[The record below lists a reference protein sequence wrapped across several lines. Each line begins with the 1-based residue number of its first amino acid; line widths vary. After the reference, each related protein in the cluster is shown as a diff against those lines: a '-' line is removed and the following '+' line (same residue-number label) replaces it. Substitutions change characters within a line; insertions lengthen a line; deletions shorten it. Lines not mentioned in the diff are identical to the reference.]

1 MRRTFIKQAL
11 GILLAATVSVSSIP
25 MSVLAEET
33 TPTDTSVS
41 EVSESTDNS
50 ENMTIGFTED
60 QECIDIDT
68 FDWKTASTD
77 EINNAVY
84 AADFVDLGNWLS
96 AMPEDERQE
105 LLKKDTYLHNEVQVL
120 SADPSGNGYNEVSGN
135 EDPELWEF
143 SMAQAKMETG
153 EDVSV
158 QTADAD
164 DAIAVQSA
172 DDAIDAV
179 GAAAICSGEH
189 FGKTTGSYYLI
200 WRVMG
205 ADGSWTNYSYKM
217 AVSGISKT
225 KTLNDQYSVNVAL
238 VIPSG
243 TPSFLN
249 ISSAKGTST
258 TTAKLQTKV
267 GSGRYTKYQML
278 HNWFS
283 FTKPAGYSCTFSQ
296 ERGSSSGI
304 YYYDSGAFTT
314 NPRKFT
320 GTSDTS
326 AEEYYSL
333 EACIHL
339 LDMGVNIV
347 DCDGGVRTQSPGV
360 SGYTFHIAP
369 AQYSVGYQ
377 PNGATGGSV
386 PAQTC
391 VYGQTYTPSAN
402 AYDRTYSLAYDAN
415 GGTSTKVSENVSY
428 DFAGWGWENS
438 GAVTHTT
445 ATAFANLT
453 PINGAYAGSFYAIWK
468 PKSTVLPTASRTG
481 YSFLKWY
488 DNSNGATYGGGTAFT
503 PSMSTKLT
511 AQWTP
516 NTYTIKFNSNGG
528 NDLSNLSAAYDS
540 EVALPTPER
549 AGYSFKGWTCNG
561 KTYNGTAKN
570 LTDKDGEVME
580 LTAQWEANTD
590 TPYKVYH
597 MIETTKE
604 EAELWSFLGEEKV
617 YHNVN
622 TDKYYV
628 QREKESLTGT
638 TGEKVTPTAK
648 TYDGFVFD
656 SAESGTIAGNG
667 RTVLR
672 CFYNIEKTETIRY
685 KVEHYLQS
693 REDKTQYILDEANSI
708 ESRVEK
714 GTSVTPDV
722 ITTYEGYNIPNP
734 QTVTITDDGTVIKY
748 YYTLKDADKST
759 GNNSGN
765 GNSENGS
772 GNGSGINTGTN
783 TGSHVKES
791 SGSDNAYSDNNN
803 FKSGEVKYYTDAEG
817 NVYKIYINPD
827 GTVTVMNVKSA
838 KSVSSNL
845 SVAGTITVNGFKYQ
859 VSEIAPYAF
868 KNNKKIRTVTIG
880 KGITKIGKGAFY
892 GCTKLKTVKGCQ
904 TLKEIGSLAFYKCTS
919 LEKMASSKPLETI
932 GSKAFYNCKKLKK
945 YTIGKYTKNI
955 GSEAFRNC
963 KKLKSI
969 TIAESVEIIGKKAF
983 YNCKNL
989 KNVNIRT
996 TGLLKVGKAAF
1007 KKCKKGLVFKVPEK
1021 RAKKYKSLL
1030 KGKY

>member
-1 MRRTFIKQAL
+1 MKARLFAL
-11 GILLAATVSVSSIP
+11 LLAVSLSMTSIP
-25 MSVLAEET
+25 VTARAEEMT
-33 TPTDTSVS
+33 SESVS
-41 EVSESTDNS
+41 ENTTVGISEDQTQKN
-50 ENMTIGFTED
+50 
-60 QECIDIDT
+60 QECIDIYSL
-68 FDWKTASTD
+68 DWKTASTD
-77 EINNAVY
+77 EINDAVY
-84 AADFVDLGNWLS
+84 AADFVELGNWLS

-105 LLKKDTYLHNEVQVL
+105 LLKKDTYLHNKVQVL
-120 SADPSGNGYNEVSGN
+120 SADPAGNGYNEVSGN

-143 SMAQAKMETG
+143 SMAQAQMETG

-164 DAIAVQSA
+164 NGIAVQSA

-179 GAAAICSGEH
+179 GAAALCSGEH

-205 ADGSWTNYSYKM
+205 ADGSWTTYRYQM

-249 ISSAKGTST
+249 ISSAKGTSA

-296 ERGSSSGI
+296 ERGNSSGI

-360 SGYTFHIAP
+360 SGYTFNIAP

-402 AYDRTYSLAYDAN
+402 AYDRTYRLAYDAN
-415 GGTSTKVSENVSY
+415 GGTASKVSENVSY

-481 YSFLKWY
+481 YRFLKWY
-488 DNSNGATYGGGTAFT
+488 DNSTGATYGGGTAFT

-511 AQWTP
+511 AQWQA
-516 NTYTIKFNSNGG
+516 NTYTLKFNSNGG
-528 NDLSNLSAAYDS
+528 KSLGNKTAAYDS

-549 AGYSFKGWTCNG
+549 AGYTFKGWICNG

-580 LTAQWEANTD
+580 LTAQWQANKD
-590 TPYKVYH
+590 TPYKVVH
-597 MIETTKE
+597 MTEVTDE
-604 EAELWSFLGEEKV
+604 EAKLLDEKDV
-617 YHNVN
+617 YHNRN
-622 TDKYYV
+622 NGKPYV
-628 QREKESLTGT
+628 VKETENLTGT
-638 TGEKVTPTAK
+638 TDEKVTVTPK
-648 TYDGFVFD
+648 TYKDYVFD
-656 SAESGTIAGNG
+656 TAESATIAGDG
-667 RTVLR
+667 STVVR
-672 CFYNIEKTETIRY
+672 CFYRLEKKEMVQY

-693 REDKTQYILDEANSI
+693 REDKTQYILDKANST
-708 ESRVEK
+708 SYKVEE

-748 YYTLKDADKST
+748 YYTLKDADRST
-759 GNNSGN
+759 GNGN
-765 GNSENGS
+765 GNSGS
-772 GNGSGINTGTN
+772 NDTASGSVTN

-791 SGSDNAYSDNNN
+791 SGSDNAYSDNND
-803 FKSGEVKYYTDAEG
+803 FRSGEIKYYTDSEG
-817 NVYKIYINPD
+817 NVYTIYINPD
-827 GTVTVMNVKSA
+827 GTVTVMNVKPA
-838 KSVSSNL
+838 KKAGSNL

-868 KNNKKIRTVTIG
+868 KNNKKIKTVTIG

-969 TIAESVEIIGKKAF
+969 TVSESVEIIGKRSF
-983 YNCKNL
+983 YGCKNL
-989 KNVNIRT
+989 KKVDMKT
-996 TGLLKVGKAAF
+996 TKLLKVGSAAF
-1007 KKCKKGLVFKVPEK
+1007 KKCNKNIKFVLQAKT
-1021 RAKKYKSLL
+1021 AKKYKKLL
-1030 KGKY
+1030 RNKS

>member
-1 MRRTFIKQAL
+1 MKARLFAL
-11 GILLAATVSVSSIP
+11 LLAVSLSMTSIP
-25 MSVLAEET
+25 VTARAEEMT
-33 TPTDTSVS
+33 SESVS
-41 EVSESTDNS
+41 ENTTVGISEDQTQKN
-50 ENMTIGFTED
+50 
-60 QECIDIDT
+60 QECIDIYSL
-68 FDWKTASTD
+68 DWKTASTD
-77 EINNAVY
+77 EINDAVY
-84 AADFVDLGNWLS
+84 AADFVELGNWLS

-105 LLKKDTYLHNEVQVL
+105 LLKKDTYLHNKVQVL
-120 SADPSGNGYNEVSGN
+120 SADPAGNGYNEVSGN

-143 SMAQAKMETG
+143 SMAQAQMETG

-164 DAIAVQSA
+164 NGIAVQSA

-179 GAAAICSGEH
+179 GAAALCSGEH

-249 ISSAKGTST
+249 ISSAKGTSA

-296 ERGSSSGI
+296 ERGNSSGI

-360 SGYTFHIAP
+360 SGYTFNIAP

-386 PAQTC
+386 PTQTC

-402 AYDRTYSLAYDAN
+402 AYDRTYSLVYDAN
-415 GGTSTKVSENVSY
+415 GGSATKVSENVSY

-481 YSFLKWY
+481 YRFQKWY
-488 DNSNGATYGGGTAFT
+488 DNSTGATYGGGVAFT
-503 PSMSTKLT
+503 PAYSTKMT
-511 AQWTP
+511 AQWQA
-516 NTYTIKFNSNGG
+516 NTYTLKFNSNGG
-528 NDLSNLSAAYDS
+528 KSLGNKTAAYNS

-549 AGYSFKGWTCNG
+549 AGYTFKGWTCNG

-580 LTAQWEANTD
+580 LTAQWQANTD
-590 TPYKVYH
+590 TPYKVVH
-597 MIETTKE
+597 MVEVTEQEAVANGDYEVQDDPENPGDKKKSRFYIPKET
-604 EAELWSFLGEEKV
+604 EK
-617 YHNVN
+617 
-622 TDKYYV
+622 
-628 QREKESLTGT
+628 LTGIT
-638 TGEKVTPTAK
+638 DEKVTVTPK
-648 TYDGFVFD
+648 TYKDYIFD
-656 SAESGTIAGNG
+656 SADSATIAGDG
-667 RTVLR
+667 STVVR
-672 CFYNIEKTETIRY
+672 CFYRLEKKEMLRY
-685 KVEHYLQS
+685 SVEHYLQS
-693 REDKTQYILDEANSI
+693 KEDKTQYILDEANSV
-708 ESRVEK
+708 ESRVAE

-765 GNSENGS
+765 GS
-772 GNGSGINTGTN
+772 GTNTGTN
-783 TGSHVKES
+783 TGIHVKES

-803 FKSGEVKYYTDAEG
+803 FKSGEIKYYTDAEG
-817 NVYKIYINPD
+817 NVYTIYINPD
-827 GTVTVMNVKSA
+827 GTVTVMNVKPA
-838 KSVSSNL
+838 KKAGSNL

-868 KNNKKIRTVTIG
+868 KNNKKIKTVTIG

-969 TIAESVEIIGKKAF
+969 TVSESVEIIGKRSF
-983 YNCKNL
+983 YGCKNL
-989 KNVNIRT
+989 KKVDMKT
-996 TGLLKVGKAAF
+996 TKLLKVGSAAF
-1007 KKCKKGLVFKVPEK
+1007 KKCHKNIKFVLQAKT
-1021 RAKKYKSLL
+1021 AKKYKKLL
-1030 KGKY
+1030 RNKS

>member
-41 EVSESTDNS
+41 AVSESTDNS
-50 ENMTIGFTED
+50 ENMTIGFSED

-68 FDWKTASTD
+68 FDWKTASVD
-77 EINNAVY
+77 KINKAVY
-84 AADFVDLGNWLS
+84 EADFVDLGNWLS
-96 AMPEDERQE
+96 AMSEDERQE
-105 LLKKDTYLHNEVQVL
+105 LLKKDTYLHNKVQVL
-120 SADPSGNGYNEVSGN
+120 SADPAGNGYNEVSGN
-135 EDPELWEF
+135 ENPELWEF
-143 SMAQAKMETG
+143 SMAQAQMETG

-164 DAIAVQSA
+164 DGIAVQSE
-172 DDAIDAV
+172 DDAIDAT
-179 GAAAICSGEH
+179 GAAALCSGEH

-205 ADGSWTNYSYKM
+205 ANGSWTNYSYKM

-243 TPSFLN
+243 TPGFLN
-249 ISSAKGTST
+249 ISSAKGTSA

-296 ERGSSSGI
+296 ERGNSSGI

-360 SGYTFHIAP
+360 SGYTFNIAP

-402 AYDRTYSLAYDAN
+402 AYDRTYSLVYDAN
-415 GGTSTKVSENVSY
+415 GGTASKVSENVSY

-481 YSFLKWY
+481 YKFQKWY
-488 DNSNGATYGGGTAFT
+488 DNSTGASYGGGIAYT
-503 PSMSTKLT
+503 PAYSTRMT
-511 AQWTP
+511 AQWQA
-516 NTYTIKFNSNGG
+516 NTYTLKFNSNGG
-528 NDLSNLSAAYDS
+528 KSLKNKTAAYNS

-549 AGYSFKGWTCNG
+549 AGYTFKGWTCNG

-570 LTDKDGEVME
+570 LTDKDGKVME
-580 LTAQWEANTD
+580 LTAQWQANTD
-590 TPYKVYH
+590 TPYKVVH
-597 MIETTKE
+597 MVEVTEQEAIANGDYEKKDDPDDPKNESKKHFYIPRETE
-604 EAELWSFLGEEKV
+604 
-617 YHNVN
+617 N
-622 TDKYYV
+622 
-628 QREKESLTGT
+628 LTGT
-638 TGEKVTPTAK
+638 TDEKVTVTPK
-648 TYDGFVFD
+648 SYKDYVFD
-656 SAESGTIAGNG
+656 TADSATIAGDG
-667 RTVLR
+667 STVVR
-672 CFYNIEKTETIRY
+672 CFYRLDERELLFY
-685 KVEHYLQS
+685 SVEHYLQS
-693 REDKTQYILDEANSI
+693 REDKTQYILDKANSTTYQ
-708 ESRVEK
+708 VEE

-748 YYTLKDADKST
+748 YYTLKDADRST
-759 GNNSGN
+759 GNGN
-765 GNSENGS
+765 GNSGS
-772 GNGSGINTGTN
+772 NDTASGSVTN

-791 SGSDNAYSDNNN
+791 SGSDNAYSDNND
-803 FKSGEVKYYTDAEG
+803 FRSGEIKYYTDSEG
-817 NVYKIYINPD
+817 NVYTIYINPD
-827 GTVTVMNVKSA
+827 GTVTVMNVKPA
-838 KSVSSNL
+838 KKAGSNL

-945 YTIGKYTKNI
+945 YTVGKYTKNI

-1007 KKCKKGLVFKVPEK
+1007 KKCRKGLVFKVPEK
-1021 RAKKYKSLL
+1021 RAKKYKGML

>member
-1 MRRTFIKQAL
+1 MKARLFAL
-11 GILLAATVSVSSIP
+11 LLAVSLSMTSIPVTARAEEMTSEPVSENTTVGIL
-25 MSVLAEET
+25 
-33 TPTDTSVS
+33 
-41 EVSESTDNS
+41 
-50 ENMTIGFTED
+50 ED
-60 QECIDIDT
+60 QTQKNQECIDIYSL
-68 FDWKTASTD
+68 DWKTASTD
-77 EINNAVY
+77 KINDAVY
-84 AADFVDLGNWLS
+84 AADFVDLGNWLDS
-96 AMPEDERQE
+96 MPEDDRNE

-120 SADPSGNGYNEVSGN
+120 SADPAGNGYNEVSGN

-143 SMAQAKMETG
+143 SMAQAQMETG

-164 DAIAVQSA
+164 DGIAVQSA

-179 GAAAICSGEH
+179 GAAALCSGEH

-249 ISSAKGTST
+249 ISSAKGTSA

-296 ERGSSSGI
+296 ERGNSSGI

-360 SGYTFHIAP
+360 SGYTFNIAP

-386 PAQTC
+386 PTQTC

-402 AYDRTYSLAYDAN
+402 AYDRTYSLVYDAN
-415 GGTSTKVSENVSY
+415 GGSATKVSENVSY

-481 YSFLKWY
+481 YRFQKWY
-488 DNSNGATYGGGTAFT
+488 DNSTGATYGGGVAFT
-503 PSMSTKLT
+503 PAYSTKMT
-511 AQWTP
+511 AQWQA
-516 NTYTIKFNSNGG
+516 NTYTLKFNSNGG
-528 NDLSNLSAAYDS
+528 KSLGNKTAAYNS

-549 AGYSFKGWTCNG
+549 AGYTFKGWTCNG

-580 LTAQWEANTD
+580 LTAQWQANTD
-590 TPYKVYH
+590 TPYKVVH
-597 MIETTKE
+597 MVEVTEQEAVANGDYEVQDDPENPDDKKKSRFYIPKET
-604 EAELWSFLGEEKV
+604 EK
-617 YHNVN
+617 
-622 TDKYYV
+622 
-628 QREKESLTGT
+628 LTGIT
-638 TGEKVTPTAK
+638 DEKVTVTPK
-648 TYDGFVFD
+648 TYKDYIFD
-656 SAESGTIAGNG
+656 SADSATIAGDG
-667 RTVLR
+667 STVVR
-672 CFYNIEKTETIRY
+672 CFYRLEKKEMLRY
-685 KVEHYLQS
+685 SVEHYLQS
-693 REDKTQYILDEANSI
+693 KEDKTQYILDEANSV
-708 ESRVEK
+708 ESRVAE

-765 GNSENGS
+765 GS
-772 GNGSGINTGTN
+772 GTNTGTN
-783 TGSHVKES
+783 IGSHVKES

-803 FKSGEVKYYTDAEG
+803 FKSGEIKYYTDAEG
-817 NVYKIYINPD
+817 NVYTIYINPD
-827 GTVTVMNVKSA
+827 GTVTVMNVKPA
-838 KSVSSNL
+838 KKAGSNL

-868 KNNKKIRTVTIG
+868 KNNKKIKTVTIG

-969 TIAESVEIIGKKAF
+969 TVSESVEIIGKRSF
-983 YNCKNL
+983 YGCKNL
-989 KNVNIRT
+989 KKVDMKT
-996 TGLLKVGKAAF
+996 TKLLKVGSAAF
-1007 KKCKKGLVFKVPEK
+1007 KKCHKNIKFVLQAKT
-1021 RAKKYKSLL
+1021 AKKYKKLL
-1030 KGKY
+1030 RNKS

>member
-1 MRRTFIKQAL
+1 MKARLFAL
-11 GILLAATVSVSSIP
+11 LLAVSLSMTSIP
-25 MSVLAEET
+25 VTARAEEMT
-33 TPTDTSVS
+33 SESVS
-41 EVSESTDNS
+41 ENTTVG
-50 ENMTIGFTED
+50 ILED
-60 QECIDIDT
+60 QTQKNQECIDIYSL
-68 FDWKTASTD
+68 DWKTASTD
-77 EINNAVY
+77 EINDAVY

-96 AMPEDERQE
+96 AMPEDERHE
-105 LLKKDTYLHNEVQVL
+105 LLKKDTYLHNKVQVL
-120 SADPSGNGYNEVSGN
+120 SADPAGNGYNEVSGN

-143 SMAQAKMETG
+143 SMAQAQMETG

-164 DAIAVQSA
+164 DGIAVQSA

-179 GAAAICSGEH
+179 GAAALCSGEH

-205 ADGSWTNYSYKM
+205 ANGSWTNYSYKM

-249 ISSAKGTST
+249 ISSAKGTSA

-360 SGYTFHIAP
+360 SGYTFNIAP

-386 PAQTC
+386 PAQSC

-481 YSFLKWY
+481 YRFQKWY
-488 DNSNGATYGGGTAFT
+488 DNSTGATYGGGVAFT
-503 PSMSTKLT
+503 PAYSTKMT
-511 AQWTP
+511 AQWQA
-516 NTYTIKFNSNGG
+516 NTYTLKFNSNGG
-528 NDLSNLSAAYDS
+528 KSLGNKTAAYDS

-549 AGYSFKGWTCNG
+549 AGYTFKGWTCNG

-580 LTAQWEANTD
+580 LTAQWQANKD
-590 TPYKVYH
+590 TPYKVVH
-597 MIETTKE
+597 MVEVTEQEAVANGDYEKKDDPDDPDDKKKSRFYIPKET
-604 EAELWSFLGEEKV
+604 EK
-617 YHNVN
+617 
-622 TDKYYV
+622 
-628 QREKESLTGT
+628 LTGIT
-638 TGEKVTPTAK
+638 DEKVTVTPK
-648 TYDGFVFD
+648 TYKDYVFD
-656 SAESGTIAGNG
+656 TADSATIAGDG
-667 RTVLR
+667 STVVR
-672 CFYNIEKTETIRY
+672 CFYRLEKKEMVQY

-693 REDKTQYILDEANSI
+693 REDKTKYVLDTENSTWHKVA
-708 ESRVEK
+708 E

-765 GNSENGS
+765 GS
-772 GNGSGINTGTN
+772 GTNTGTN

-803 FKSGEVKYYTDAEG
+803 FKSGEIKYYTDAEG
-817 NVYKIYINPD
+817 NVYTIYINPD
-827 GTVTVMNVKSA
+827 GTVTVMNVKPA
-838 KSVSSNL
+838 KKSGSNL

-868 KNNKKIRTVTIG
+868 KNNKKIKTVTIG

-969 TIAESVEIIGKKAF
+969 TVSESVEIIGKRSF
-983 YNCKNL
+983 YGCKNL
-989 KNVNIRT
+989 KKVDMKT
-996 TGLLKVGKAAF
+996 TKLLKVGSAAF
-1007 KKCKKGLVFKVPEK
+1007 KKCNKNIKFVLQAKT
-1021 RAKKYKSLL
+1021 AKKYKKLL
-1030 KGKY
+1030 RNKS

>member
-1 MRRTFIKQAL
+1 MKARLFAL
-11 GILLAATVSVSSIP
+11 LLAVSLSMTSIP
-25 MSVLAEET
+25 VTARAEEMT
-33 TPTDTSVS
+33 SESVS
-41 EVSESTDNS
+41 ENTTVG
-50 ENMTIGFTED
+50 ILED
-60 QECIDIDT
+60 QTQKNQECIDIYSL
-68 FDWKTASTD
+68 DWKTASTN
-77 EINNAVY
+77 EINDAVY
-84 AADFVDLGNWLS
+84 AADFVELGNWLS

-105 LLKKDTYLHNEVQVL
+105 LLKKDTYLHNKVQVL
-120 SADPSGNGYNEVSGN
+120 SADPAGNGYNEVSGN

-143 SMAQAKMETG
+143 SMAQAQMETG

-164 DAIAVQSA
+164 NGIAVQSA

-179 GAAAICSGEH
+179 GAAALCSGEH

-249 ISSAKGTST
+249 ISSAKGTSA

-296 ERGSSSGI
+296 ERGNSSGI

-360 SGYTFHIAP
+360 SGYTFNIAP

-386 PAQTC
+386 PTQTC

-402 AYDRTYSLAYDAN
+402 AYDRTYSLVYDAN
-415 GGTSTKVSENVSY
+415 GGSATKVSENVSY

-481 YSFLKWY
+481 YRFQKWY
-488 DNSNGATYGGGTAFT
+488 DNSTGATYGGGVAFT
-503 PSMSTKLT
+503 PAYSTKMT
-511 AQWTP
+511 AQWQA
-516 NTYTIKFNSNGG
+516 NTYTLKFNSNGG
-528 NDLSNLSAAYDS
+528 KSLGNKTAAYNS

-549 AGYSFKGWTCNG
+549 AGYTFKGWTCNG

-580 LTAQWEANTD
+580 LTAQWQANTD
-590 TPYKVYH
+590 TPYKVVH
-597 MIETTKE
+597 MVEVTEQEAVANGDYEVQDDPENPGDKKKSRFYIPKET
-604 EAELWSFLGEEKV
+604 EK
-617 YHNVN
+617 
-622 TDKYYV
+622 
-628 QREKESLTGT
+628 LTGIT
-638 TGEKVTPTAK
+638 DEKVTVTPK
-648 TYDGFVFD
+648 TYKDYIFD
-656 SAESGTIAGNG
+656 SADSATIAGDG
-667 RTVLR
+667 STVVR
-672 CFYNIEKTETIRY
+672 CFYRLEKKEMLRY
-685 KVEHYLQS
+685 SVEHYLQS
-693 REDKTQYILDEANSI
+693 KEDKTQYILDEANSV
-708 ESRVEK
+708 ESRVAE

-765 GNSENGS
+765 GS
-772 GNGSGINTGTN
+772 GTNTGTN

-803 FKSGEVKYYTDAEG
+803 FKSGEIKYYTDAEG
-817 NVYKIYINPD
+817 NVYTIYINPD
-827 GTVTVMNVKSA
+827 GTVTVMNVKPA
-838 KSVSSNL
+838 KKAGSNL

-868 KNNKKIRTVTIG
+868 KNNKKIKTVTIG

-969 TIAESVEIIGKKAF
+969 TVSESVEIIGKRSF
-983 YNCKNL
+983 YGCKNL
-989 KNVNIRT
+989 KKVDMKT
-996 TGLLKVGKAAF
+996 TKLLKVGSAAF
-1007 KKCKKGLVFKVPEK
+1007 KKCHKNIKFVLQAKT
-1021 RAKKYKSLL
+1021 AKKYKKLL
-1030 KGKY
+1030 RNKS

>member
-1 MRRTFIKQAL
+1 MKRKFLIRTL
-11 GILLAATVSVSSIP
+11 GLFLAAAVTVTGVP
-25 MSVLAEET
+25 VTAVRAEET
-33 TPTDTSVS
+33 AA
-41 EVSESTDNS
+41 VSESAAVGLSGWDSQDAGT
-50 ENMTIGFTED
+50 
-60 QECIDIDT
+60 DIDT
-68 FDWKTASTD
+68 FDWKTASVD
-77 EINNAVY
+77 EINKAVY
-84 AADFVDLGNWLS
+84 DADFVDLGNWLS

-105 LLKKDTYLHNEVQVL
+105 LLKKDTYLHNKVQVL
-120 SADPSGNGYNEVSGN
+120 SADPAGNGYTEVSGN

-143 SMAQAKMETG
+143 SMAQAQMETE

-158 QTADAD
+158 QSADAD
-164 DAIAVQSA
+164 DGIAVQSA
-172 DDAIDAV
+172 DDAIDAT
-179 GAAAICSGEH
+179 GAAALCSGEH

-249 ISSAKGTST
+249 ISSAKGTSA

-267 GSGRYTKYQML
+267 GSGRYTKYPML

-296 ERGSSSGI
+296 ERGNSSGI
-304 YYYDSGAFTT
+304 YYYDNGAFTT
-314 NPRKFT
+314 NPRRFT

-402 AYDRTYSLAYDAN
+402 AYDRTYSLVYDAN
-415 GGTSTKVSENVSY
+415 GGTASKVSENVSY

-481 YSFLKWY
+481 YKFLKWY
-488 DNSNGATYGGGTAFT
+488 DNSTGATYGGGIAFT
-503 PSMSTKLT
+503 PAYSTKMT
-511 AQWTP
+511 AQWQA
-516 NTYTIKFNSNGG
+516 NTYTLKFNSNGG
-528 NDLSNLSAAYDS
+528 KSLKNKTAAYNS

-549 AGYSFKGWTCNG
+549 AGYTFKGWTCNG

-580 LTAQWEANTD
+580 LTAQWQANKD
-590 TPYKVYH
+590 TPYKVVH
-597 MIETTKE
+597 MTEVTD
-604 EAELWSFLGEEKV
+604 EEKKLLDEKDV
-617 YHNVN
+617 YQNN
-622 TDKYYV
+622 NNGKSYV
-628 QREKESLTGT
+628 VKETENLTGT
-638 TGEKVTPTAK
+638 TDEKVTVTPK
-648 TYDGFVFD
+648 TYKDYVFD
-656 SAESGTIAGNG
+656 TAESATIAGDG
-667 RTVLR
+667 STVVR
-672 CFYNIEKTETIRY
+672 CFYRLDEKEIIQY

-693 REDKTQYILDEANSI
+693 REDKTKYVLDTENSTWQKVA
-708 ESRVEK
+708 E

-748 YYTLKDADKST
+748 YYTLKDADRST
-759 GNNSGN
+759 GNGN
-765 GNSENGS
+765 GNSGS
-772 GNGSGINTGTN
+772 NDTASGSVTN

-791 SGSDNAYSDNNN
+791 SGSDNAYSDNND
-803 FKSGEVKYYTDAEG
+803 FRSGEIKYYTDSEG
-817 NVYKIYINPD
+817 NVYTIYINPD
-827 GTVTVMNVKSA
+827 GTVTVMNVKPA
-838 KSVSSNL
+838 KKAGSNL

-868 KNNKKIRTVTIG
+868 KNNKKIKTVTIG

-989 KNVNIRT
+989 KKVNIRT

-1021 RAKKYKSLL
+1021 RAKKYKGML

>member
-1 MRRTFIKQAL
+1 MKARLFAL
-11 GILLAATVSVSSIP
+11 LLAVSLSMTSIP
-25 MSVLAEET
+25 VTARAEEMT
-33 TPTDTSVS
+33 SESVS
-41 EVSESTDNS
+41 ENTTVG
-50 ENMTIGFTED
+50 ILED
-60 QECIDIDT
+60 QTQKNQECIDIYSL
-68 FDWKTASTD
+68 DWKTASTD
-77 EINNAVY
+77 KINDAVY
-84 AADFVDLGNWLS
+84 AADFVDLGNWLDS
-96 AMPEDERQE
+96 MPEDDRNE

-120 SADPSGNGYNEVSGN
+120 SADPAGNGYNEVSGN

-143 SMAQAKMETG
+143 SMAQAQMETG

-164 DAIAVQSA
+164 DGIAVQSA

-179 GAAAICSGEH
+179 GAAALCSGEH

-249 ISSAKGTST
+249 VSSAKGTSA

-296 ERGSSSGI
+296 ERGNSSGI
-304 YYYDSGAFTT
+304 YYYDGGAFTT

-326 AEEYYSL
+326 ADEYYSL

-360 SGYTFHIAP
+360 SGYTFNIAP

-402 AYDRTYSLAYDAN
+402 AYDRTYRLAYDAN
-415 GGTSTKVSENVSY
+415 GGTASKVSENVSY

-481 YSFLKWY
+481 YRFLKWY
-488 DNSNGATYGGGTAFT
+488 DNSTGATYGGGTAFT

-511 AQWTP
+511 AQWQA
-516 NTYTIKFNSNGG
+516 NTYTLKFNSNGG
-528 NDLSNLSAAYDS
+528 KSLGNKTAAYDS

-549 AGYSFKGWTCNG
+549 AGYTFKGWICNG

-580 LTAQWEANTD
+580 LTAQWQANKD
-590 TPYKVYH
+590 TPYKVVH
-597 MIETTKE
+597 MVEVTDE
-604 EAELWSFLGEEKV
+604 EAKLLDEKDV
-617 YHNVN
+617 YHNRN
-622 TDKYYV
+622 NGKPYV
-628 QREKESLTGT
+628 VKETENLTGT
-638 TGEKVTPTAK
+638 TDEKVTVTPK
-648 TYDGFVFD
+648 TYKDYVFD
-656 SAESGTIAGNG
+656 TAESATIAGDG
-667 RTVLR
+667 STVVR
-672 CFYNIEKTETIRY
+672 CFYRLDENELLFY
-685 KVEHYLQS
+685 SVEHYLQS
-693 REDKTQYILDEANSI
+693 REDKTQYILDKANSTTYQ
-708 ESRVEK
+708 VEE

-748 YYTLKDADKST
+748 YYTLKDADKRT

-765 GNSENGS
+765 GS
-772 GNGSGINTGTN
+772 GTNTGTN

-803 FKSGEVKYYTDAEG
+803 FKSGEIKYYTDAEG
-817 NVYKIYINPD
+817 NVYTIYINPD
-827 GTVTVMNVKSA
+827 GTVTVMNVKPA
-838 KSVSSNL
+838 KKAGSNL

-868 KNNKKIRTVTIG
+868 KNNKKIKTVTIG

-969 TIAESVEIIGKKAF
+969 TVSESVEIIGKRSF
-983 YNCKNL
+983 YGCKNL
-989 KNVNIRT
+989 KKVDMKT
-996 TGLLKVGKAAF
+996 TKLLKVGSAAF
-1007 KKCKKGLVFKVPEK
+1007 KKCNKNIKFVLQAKT
-1021 RAKKYKSLL
+1021 AKKYKKLL
-1030 KGKY
+1030 RNKS

>member
-1 MRRTFIKQAL
+1 MKARLFAL
-11 GILLAATVSVSSIP
+11 LLAVSLSMTSIP
-25 MSVLAEET
+25 VTARAEEMT
-33 TPTDTSVS
+33 SESVS
-41 EVSESTDNS
+41 ENTTVGISEDQTQKN
-50 ENMTIGFTED
+50 
-60 QECIDIDT
+60 QECIDIYSL
-68 FDWKTASTD
+68 DWKTASTD
-77 EINNAVY
+77 EINDAVY
-84 AADFVDLGNWLS
+84 AADFVELGNWLS

-105 LLKKDTYLHNEVQVL
+105 LLKKDTYLHNKVQVL
-120 SADPSGNGYNEVSGN
+120 SADPAGNGYNEVSGN

-143 SMAQAKMETG
+143 SMAQAQMETG

-164 DAIAVQSA
+164 NGIAVQSA

-179 GAAAICSGEH
+179 GAAALCSGEH

-249 ISSAKGTST
+249 ISSAKGTSA

-296 ERGSSSGI
+296 ERGNSSGI

-360 SGYTFHIAP
+360 SGYTFNIAP

-386 PAQTC
+386 PTQTC

-402 AYDRTYSLAYDAN
+402 AYDRTYSLVYDAN
-415 GGTSTKVSENVSY
+415 GGSATKVSENVSY

-481 YSFLKWY
+481 YRFQKWY
-488 DNSNGATYGGGTAFT
+488 DNSTGATYGGGVAFT
-503 PSMSTKLT
+503 PAYSTKMT
-511 AQWTP
+511 AQWQA
-516 NTYTIKFNSNGG
+516 NTYTLKFNSNGG
-528 NDLSNLSAAYDS
+528 KSLGNKTAAYNS

-549 AGYSFKGWTCNG
+549 AGYTFKGWTCNG

-580 LTAQWEANTD
+580 LTAQWQANTD
-590 TPYKVYH
+590 TPYKVVH
-597 MIETTKE
+597 MVEVTEQEAVANGDYEVQDDPENPDDKKKSRFYIPKET
-604 EAELWSFLGEEKV
+604 EK
-617 YHNVN
+617 
-622 TDKYYV
+622 
-628 QREKESLTGT
+628 LTGIT
-638 TGEKVTPTAK
+638 DEKVTVTPK
-648 TYDGFVFD
+648 TYKDYIFD
-656 SAESGTIAGNG
+656 SADSATIAGDG
-667 RTVLR
+667 STVVR
-672 CFYNIEKTETIRY
+672 CFYRLEKKEMLRY
-685 KVEHYLQS
+685 SVEHYLQS
-693 REDKTQYILDEANSI
+693 KEDKTQYILDEANSV
-708 ESRVEK
+708 ESRVAE

-765 GNSENGS
+765 GS
-772 GNGSGINTGTN
+772 GTNTGTN
-783 TGSHVKES
+783 IGSHVKES

-803 FKSGEVKYYTDAEG
+803 FKSGEIKYYTDAEG
-817 NVYKIYINPD
+817 NVYTIYINPD
-827 GTVTVMNVKSA
+827 GTVTVMNVKPA
-838 KSVSSNL
+838 KKAGSNL

-868 KNNKKIRTVTIG
+868 KNNKKIKTVTIG

-969 TIAESVEIIGKKAF
+969 TVSESVEIIGKRSF
-983 YNCKNL
+983 YGCKNL
-989 KNVNIRT
+989 KKVDMKT
-996 TGLLKVGKAAF
+996 TKLLKVGSAAF
-1007 KKCKKGLVFKVPEK
+1007 KKCHKNIKFVLQAKT
-1021 RAKKYKSLL
+1021 AKKYKKLL
-1030 KGKY
+1030 RNKS

>member
-1 MRRTFIKQAL
+1 MKSRLFAL
-11 GILLAATVSVSSIP
+11 LLAVSLSMTSIP
-25 MSVLAEET
+25 VTARAEEMT
-33 TPTDTSVS
+33 SESVS
-41 EVSESTDNS
+41 ENTTVGISEDQTQKN
-50 ENMTIGFTED
+50 
-60 QECIDIDT
+60 QECIDIYSL
-68 FDWKTASTD
+68 DWKTASTD
-77 EINNAVY
+77 EINDAVY
-84 AADFVDLGNWLS
+84 AADFVELGNWLS

-105 LLKKDTYLHNEVQVL
+105 LLKKDTYLHNKVQVL
-120 SADPSGNGYNEVSGN
+120 SADPAGNGYTEVSGN
-135 EDPELWEF
+135 VDPELWEF
-143 SMAQAKMETG
+143 SMAQTQMETG

-164 DAIAVQSA
+164 DGIAVQSA
-172 DDAIDAV
+172 DDAIDAT
-179 GAAAICSGEH
+179 GAAALCSGEH

-205 ADGSWTNYSYKM
+205 ANGSWTNYSYKM

-249 ISSAKGTST
+249 ISSAKGTSA

-267 GSGRYTKYQML
+267 GSGRYTKYPML

-296 ERGSSSGI
+296 ERGNSSGI

-360 SGYTFHIAP
+360 SGYTFNIAP

-402 AYDRTYSLAYDAN
+402 AYDRTYSLVYDAN
-415 GGTSTKVSENVSY
+415 GGTASKVSENVSY

-481 YSFLKWY
+481 YRFLKWY
-488 DNSNGATYGGGTAFT
+488 DNSTGATYGGGTAFT

-511 AQWTP
+511 AQWQA
-516 NTYTIKFNSNGG
+516 NTYTLKFNSNGG
-528 NDLSNLSAAYDS
+528 KSLGNKTAAYNS

-549 AGYSFKGWTCNG
+549 AGYTFKGWTCNG

-580 LTAQWEANTD
+580 LTAQWQANTD
-590 TPYKVYH
+590 TPYQVVH
-597 MIETTKE
+597 MVEVTEQEAVANGDYEVQDDPENPDDKKKSRFYIPKET
-604 EAELWSFLGEEKV
+604 EK
-617 YHNVN
+617 
-622 TDKYYV
+622 
-628 QREKESLTGT
+628 LTGIT
-638 TGEKVTPTAK
+638 DEKVTVTPK
-648 TYDGFVFD
+648 TYKDYIFD
-656 SAESGTIAGNG
+656 SADSATIAGDG
-667 RTVLR
+667 STVVR
-672 CFYNIEKTETIRY
+672 CFYRLEKKEMLRY
-685 KVEHYLQS
+685 SVEHYLQS
-693 REDKTQYILDEANSI
+693 KEDKTQYILDEANSV
-708 ESRVEK
+708 ESRVAE

-765 GNSENGS
+765 GS
-772 GNGSGINTGTN
+772 GTNTGTN

-803 FKSGEVKYYTDAEG
+803 FKSGEIKYYTDAEG
-817 NVYKIYINPD
+817 NVYTIYINQD
-827 GTVTVMNVKSA
+827 GTVTVMNVKPA
-838 KSVSSNL
+838 KKAGSNL

-868 KNNKKIRTVTIG
+868 KNNKKIKTVTIG

-969 TIAESVEIIGKKAF
+969 TVSESVEIIGKRSF
-983 YNCKNL
+983 YGCKNL
-989 KNVNIRT
+989 KKVDMKT
-996 TGLLKVGKAAF
+996 TKLLKVGSAAF
-1007 KKCKKGLVFKVPEK
+1007 KKCNKNIKFVLQAKT
-1021 RAKKYKSLL
+1021 AKKYKKLL
-1030 KGKY
+1030 RNKS

>member
-1 MRRTFIKQAL
+1 MKRKFLIRTL
-11 GILLAATVSVSSIP
+11 GLFLAAAVTVTGVP
-25 MSVLAEET
+25 VTAVRAEET
-33 TPTDTSVS
+33 AA
-41 EVSESTDNS
+41 VSESAAVGLSRQGDSQDAGT
-50 ENMTIGFTED
+50 
-60 QECIDIDT
+60 DIDT
-68 FDWKTASTD
+68 FDWKTASVD
-77 EINNAVY
+77 EINKAVY
-84 AADFVDLGNWLS
+84 DADFVDLGNWLS

-105 LLKKDTYLHNEVQVL
+105 LLKKDTYLHNKVQVL
-120 SADPSGNGYNEVSGN
+120 SADPAGNGYNEVSGN

-143 SMAQAKMETG
+143 SMAQAQMETG

-164 DAIAVQSA
+164 DGIAVQSA
-172 DDAIDAV
+172 DDAIDAT
-179 GAAAICSGEH
+179 GAAALCSGEH

-243 TPSFLN
+243 TPGFLN

-347 DCDGGVRTQSPGV
+347 DCDGGVKTQSPGV

-481 YSFLKWY
+481 YRFQKWY
-488 DNSNGATYGGGTAFT
+488 DNSTGATYGGGTAFT
-503 PSMSTKLT
+503 PSMSTKMT
-511 AQWTP
+511 AQWQA
-516 NTYTIKFNSNGG
+516 NTYTLKFNSNGG
-528 NDLSNLSAAYDS
+528 KSLGNKTAAYNS

-561 KTYNGTAKN
+561 KIYNGTAKN

-580 LTAQWEANTD
+580 LTAQWQANTD
-590 TPYKVYH
+590 TPYKVVH
-597 MIETTKE
+597 MVEVSKE
-604 EAELWSFLGEEKV
+604 EYDKHEDGIKKDDKDNAEKNYYFIPRETEK
-617 YHNVN
+617 
-622 TDKYYV
+622 
-628 QREKESLTGT
+628 LTGT
-638 TGEKVTPTAK
+638 TDEKVTVTPK
-648 TYDGFVFD
+648 TYKDYVFD
-656 SAESGTIAGNG
+656 TAESATIAGDG
-667 RTVLR
+667 STVVR
-672 CFYNIEKTETIRY
+672 CFYRLDEKEMIQY

-693 REDKTQYILDEANSI
+693 REDKTQYILDKANSTTYQ
-708 ESRVEK
+708 VEE

-759 GNNSGN
+759 GNVNGN
-765 GNSENGS
+765 GNSVSNDTASGS
-772 GNGSGINTGTN
+772 VTN

-791 SGSDNAYSDNNN
+791 SGSDNAYSDNND
-803 FKSGEVKYYTDAEG
+803 FRSGEIKYYTDAEG
-817 NVYKIYINPD
+817 NVYTIYINPD
-827 GTVTVMNVKSA
+827 GTVTVMNVKPA

-868 KNNKKIRTVTIG
+868 KNNKKIKTVTIG

-904 TLKEIGSLAFYKCTS
+904 TLKEIGSLAFCKCTS

-955 GSEAFRNC
+955 GSEAFYSC

-1007 KKCKKGLVFKVPEK
+1007 KKCRKGLVFKVPEK
-1021 RAKKYKSLL
+1021 RAKKYKGML